1 MQSSFDGTCVLGA
14 KWTSPSRSSLPSC
27 PRHTQHH
34 KSLHCSACLA
44 GIQIR
49 FWPLRT
55 RHSPKYRAAVSLDG
69 LAAGL
74 RLEPY
79 PKRSAQESIRGRDRA
94 VRLRLEANHHQGKS
108 SLTGLCWILQPDAG
122 ILHRRPE
129 DVEWSGRAD
138 DGAATTSQ
146 LKFHPLD
153 ETRKCHLQV
162 G

>member
-108 SLTGLCWILQPDAG
+108 SLTGLCWILQPVAEFYTGAQRTWNGLDVQMMA
-122 ILHRRPE
+122 LPRP
-129 DVEWSGRAD
+129 
-138 DGAATTSQ
+138 SQ
-146 LKFHPLD
+146 IGFSPLYRSN
-153 ETRKCHLQV
+153 ECHL
-162 G
+162 